1 MKREKLKYKILDKG
15 GYQGETKAY
24 IKEEADS
31 VMDAME
37 ARIKELEE
45 ANRRTQNQWM
55 ESRMSLKATKI
66 YARFASEEYD
76 DFGEVD
82 ADQFYY
88 RKEHADKVIDE
99 LEATISKL
107 EKVAPKWISVNGKLP
122 PEGMVVIAF
131 SPQGVFPAYYES
143 YSHKDFAWWIDGKPV
158 CNVTHWMKLPEP
170 PTAEDSSVT
179 EKEK

>member
-1 MKREKLKYKILDKG
+1 MKRENL
-15 GYQGETKAY
+15 ES
-24 IKEEADS
+24 KEFGLIVASRNFPFYAAPEADS

-37 ARIKELEE
+37 TRIK
-45 ANRRTQNQWM
+45 
-55 ESRMSLKATKI
+55 
-66 YARFASEEYD
+66 
-76 DFGEVD
+76 
-82 ADQFYY
+82 
-88 RKEHADKVIDE
+88 E

-131 SPQGVFPAYYES
+131 SPQGFFPAYYES

-170 PTAEDSSVT
+170 PTTEDSSVT

>member
-1 MKREKLKYKILDKG
+1 MNKKKFYLPAEDFK
-15 GYQGETKAY
+15 TA
-24 IKEEADS
+24 EA

-37 ARIKELEE
+37 QRIKELE
-45 ANRRTQNQWM
+45 T
-55 ESRMSLKATKI
+55 
-66 YARFASEEYD
+66 
-76 DFGEVD
+76 
-82 ADQFYY
+82 
-88 RKEHADKVIDE
+88 
-99 LEATISKL
+99 TISKL

-170 PTAEDSSVT
+170 PTTEDSSVT